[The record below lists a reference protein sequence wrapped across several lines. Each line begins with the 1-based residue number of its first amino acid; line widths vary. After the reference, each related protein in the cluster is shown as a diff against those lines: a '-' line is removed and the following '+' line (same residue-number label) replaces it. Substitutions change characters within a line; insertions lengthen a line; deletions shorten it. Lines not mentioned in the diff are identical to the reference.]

1 MIHWLYRYVL
11 RGSGI
16 LLLIGMI
23 SILLLAISSR
33 L

>member
-1 MIHWLYRYVL
+1 MINWLYRYVF

-23 SILLLAISSR
+23 SILLLAISTR